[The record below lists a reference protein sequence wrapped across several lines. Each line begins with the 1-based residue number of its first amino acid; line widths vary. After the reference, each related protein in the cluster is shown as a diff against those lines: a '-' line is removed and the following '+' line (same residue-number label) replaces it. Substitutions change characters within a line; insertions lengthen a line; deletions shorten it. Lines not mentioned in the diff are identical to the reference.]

1 MRKLFQT
8 AGLMT
13 IILLVF
19 ASCQNNSKSSQQFTV
34 KMNIKN
40 LKQDAKVVMQKRE
53 QGEWIKKDSIILKNG
68 QGEFKG
74 HLDGPALYYFTMK
87 KFNAYMPVWVENSNI
102 TVSGDL
108 KNLRHPVIK
117 GSKAQ
122 DAFNAYT
129 DSTKKFMD
137 QERLLGVKYS
147 QARVKKDEKTMK
159 DLEDQ
164 YNQIEKDRTQYMLG
178 YVKRHNKSVVSP
190 YIILSNSYGLS
201 LKQLEAATN
210 SMDTSLAGNKDL
222 KYLKDRVAT
231 LKRVAVGQPFVD
243 FTLNDMN
250 GKPLSLSS
258 VVKAH
263 KYTLVD
269 FWASWCMP
277 CRGENP
283 NVVKAYNAF
292 KDKGFTVFG
301 VSFDKDHDKWVAAV
315 KKDGLVW
322 PQVSDLKFWSSAAGK
337 LYGVQSIP
345 HNVLI
350 GPDGKII
357 AEDLRGDALT
367 SKLKEL
373 LK

>member
-1 MRKLFQT
+1 MRKLLQSV
-8 AGLMT
+8 GLMAMV
-13 IILLVF
+13 LLMF
-19 ASCQNNSKSSQQFTV
+19 ASCQNNKKGQQFTI

-40 LKQDAKVVMQKRE
+40 LKQDAKVIMQKRE
-53 QGEWIKKDSIILKNG
+53 QGEWVKKDSIVLKNG

-74 HLDGPALYYFTMK
+74 HVDGPALYYFTIK

-102 TVSGDL
+102 TVDADL
-108 KNLRHPVIK
+108 KSLRHPVIK

-122 DAFNAYT
+122 NEFDAFV

-137 QERLLGVKYS
+137 KERLLGVKYS
-147 QARVKKDEKTMK
+147 QARARKDAKTMK

-164 YNQIEKDRTQYMLG
+164 YHQIEQDRTDYMLG

-190 YIILSNSYGLS
+190 YIIMSNSYELT
-201 LKQLEAATN
+201 LDQLEKATN
-210 SMDTSLAGNKDL
+210 SMDTSLANNTYV

-231 LKRVAVGQPFVD
+231 LRRVAVGQPFVD
-243 FTLNDMN
+243 FTLNDVN
-250 GKPLSLSS
+250 GKPVSLSS

-269 FWASWCMP
+269 FWAAWCMP
-277 CRGENP
+277 CRAENP
-283 NVVKAYNAF
+283 NVVKAYNEF

-301 VSFDKDHDKWVAAV
+301 VSFDKDHDKWVEAI

-322 PQVSDLKFWSSAAGK
+322 TQVSDLKFWGSEAGK

-350 GPDGKII
+350 GPDGKIV
-357 AEDLRGDALT
+357 AKNLRGQALID
-367 SKLKEL
+367 KLKEL

>member
-8 AGLMT
+8 VGLMT

-19 ASCQNNSKSSQQFTV
+19 ASCQNNKTGQQFTV

-40 LKQDAKVVMQKRE
+40 LKRDTKVIMQKHE
-53 QGEWIKKDSIILKNG
+53 QGKWIKKDSIVLKNG

-74 HLDGPALYYFTMK
+74 HVAGPALYYFTMK
-87 KFNAYMPVWVENSNI
+87 KFNAYLPVWVENSNI

-108 KNLRHPVIK
+108 KNLRHPVIT

-122 DAFNAYT
+122 NEFDAYT
-129 DSTKKFMD
+129 DSTKKFMEKES
-137 QERLLGVKYS
+137 QLGIKYG
-147 QARVKKDEKTMK
+147 QARQQKNKKAMK

-164 YNQIEKDRTQYMLG
+164 YKQIEKDRTDYMLG

-190 YIILSNSYGLS
+190 FIILSNSFGLS
-201 LKQLEAATN
+201 LDQMEAATN
-210 SMDTSLAGNKDL
+210 SFDTSLNSNQNVQ
-222 KYLKDRVAT
+222 YLKRRVAI
-231 LKRVAVGQPFVD
+231 LKRVAVGQPYVD
-243 FTLNDMN
+243 FTLNDVN

-258 VVKAH
+258 VVKTH
-263 KYTLVD
+263 KYVLVD
-269 FWASWCMP
+269 FWASWCLP
-277 CRGENP
+277 CRVENP
-283 NVVKAYNAF
+283 NIVKAYNAF

-301 VSFDKDHDKWVAAV
+301 VSFDKDHSKWVEAI

-322 PQVSDLKFWSSAAGK
+322 PQVSDLKFWGSAAGK

-350 GPDGKII
+350 GPNGKII
-357 AEDLRGDALT
+357 AENLRGDALQ

-373 LK
+373 MK

>member
-8 AGLMT
+8 VGLMT

-19 ASCQNNSKSSQQFTV
+19 ASCQNNKTGQQFTV

-40 LKQDAKVVMQKRE
+40 LKQDTKVIMQQRE
-53 QGEWIKKDSIILKNG
+53 QNKWVKKDSVILKDG

-74 HLDGPALYYFTMK
+74 HVDGPVLYYFTMK
-87 KFNAYMPVWVENSNI
+87 KFNAYLPVWVENSNI
-102 TVSGDL
+102 TVDGDL
-108 KNLRHPVIK
+108 KNLRHPVIT

-122 DAFNAYT
+122 NQFDAYA
-129 DSTKKFMD
+129 DSVKQFTNK
-137 QERLLGVKYS
+137 ERQLGVKYG
-147 QARVKKDEKTMK
+147 QARLTKDKKTMK

-164 YNQIEKDRTQYMLG
+164 YKQIEKDRTDYMLD
-178 YVKRHNKSVVSP
+178 YVKRHNKSAVSA
-190 YIILSNSYGLS
+190 YIVLSNSFGLS
-201 LKQLEAATN
+201 LSQLESATN
-210 SMDTSLAGNKDL
+210 SFDTSLANNPNVE
-222 KYLKDRVAT
+222 YLKKRLAT
-231 LKRVAVGQPFVD
+231 LESVAVGQPFVD
-243 FTLNDMN
+243 FTLDDVN

-258 VVKAH
+258 VVKSH

-269 FWASWCMP
+269 FWASWCVP
-277 CRGENP
+277 CRVENP
-283 NVVKAYNAF
+283 NVVKAYNEF

-301 VSFDKDHDKWVAAV
+301 VSLDKDHAKWVEAI

-322 PQVSDLKFWSSAAGK
+322 PQVSDLKFWGSAAGK

-350 GPDGKII
+350 GPKGIII
-357 AEDLRGDALT
+357 AEDLRGSALE

-373 LK
+373 MK

>member
-8 AGLMT
+8 VGFLA
-13 IILLVF
+13 ILLLAF
-19 ASCQNNSKSSQQFTV
+19 ASCQNSSKTSRQFTV

-40 LKQDAKVVMQKRE
+40 LKQDAKVIMQKRE
-53 QGEWIKKDSIILKNG
+53 QGKWIKKDSIVLKNG

-74 HLDGPALYYFTMK
+74 HVDGPALYYFTMK

-102 TVSGDL
+102 TVNGDL
-108 KNLRHPVIK
+108 KNLRHLVIK

-122 DAFNAYT
+122 DEFDAYT
-129 DSTKKFMD
+129 DSTKRFTEK
-137 QERLLGVKYS
+137 EKLLGVKYS
-147 QARVKKDEKTMK
+147 QARMRKDKKGMK

-164 YNQIEKDRTQYMLG
+164 YNQIEKDRTDYMLG
-178 YVKRHNKSVVSP
+178 YVKRHNKNVVSP

-201 LKQLEAATN
+201 LEQLETATN
-210 SMDTSLAGNKDL
+210 SIDTSLNKNQNL
-222 KYLKDRVAT
+222 IYLKNRVAT
-231 LKRVAVGQPFVD
+231 LKRVAVGQPYVD
-243 FTLNDMN
+243 FTLDDVN
-250 GKPLSLSS
+250 GKPVSLSS

-277 CRGENP
+277 CRAENP
-283 NVVKAYNAF
+283 NVVKAYNEF

-301 VSFDKDHDKWVAAV
+301 VSFDKDHSKWVDAI

-322 PQVSDLKFWSSAAGK
+322 TQVSDLKFWSSAAGK

-345 HNVLI
+345 HNVLV
-350 GPDGKII
+350 GPNGKIV

>member
-8 AGLMT
+8 AGLLT
-13 IILLVF
+13 IILMVF
-19 ASCQNNSKSSQQFTV
+19 ASCQNTKTGQQYTV

-40 LKQDAKVVMQKRE
+40 LKQDAKVIMQKRE
-53 QGEWIKKDSIILKNG
+53 QGKWIKKDSVVLKNG
-68 QGEFKG
+68 QGELKG
-74 HLDGPALYYFTMK
+74 HVDGPGLYYFTMK

-102 TVSGDL
+102 TINGDL
-108 KNLRHPVIK
+108 KNLRHLDIK
-117 GSKAQ
+117 GSKSQ
-122 DAFNAYT
+122 SEFDAYA
-129 DSTKKFMD
+129 DSTKRFTDK
-137 QERLLGVKYS
+137 ERLLGVKYS
-147 QARVKKDEKTMK
+147 QARARKDEKTMK
-159 DLEDQ
+159 DLEDL
-164 YNQIEKDRTQYMLG
+164 YNQIEKDRTDYMLG

-201 LKQLEAATN
+201 LDQLEAAAN
-210 SMDTSLAGNKDL
+210 SIDPSLAKNKDL
-222 KYLKDRVAT
+222 IYLKKRVAT
-231 LKRVAVGQPFVD
+231 LKRVAIGQPFVD
-243 FTLNDMN
+243 FTLNDVN

-258 VVKAH
+258 VVKTH

-277 CRGENP
+277 CRAENP

-301 VSFDKDHDKWVAAV
+301 VSFDKDHDKWVAAI

-357 AEDLRGDALT
+357 AEDLRGDAL
-367 SKLKEL
+367 SNKLKEL